1 MLRGSSVGNGRIRQE
16 SKWEH
21 REASRKI
28 DLQNH
33 QAIDRDL
40 PFKRPENNRHWIG
53 SIRNPHTQ
61 TNAILPSWRIMDLL
75 CNWHWHRVV
84 FLRYFCPFFSVTF
97 PDFVTAL
104 PHYFHTIQQFI
115 SQRML
120 RLKHVCPLRLKPLFV
135 LFVLWIHNHNHFQI
149 SE

>member
-28 DLQNH
+28 DLRNH

-53 SIRNPHTQ
+53 SIGNPHKH

-97 PDFVTAL
+97 PDLVTAL
-104 PHYFHTIQQFI
+104 PHYFHTIQLFI
-115 SQRML
+115 SS
-120 RLKHVCPLRLKPLFV
+120 VCFDWNTFALCDWNHCLV